1 LAQPSCSQT
10 PAQVQLKPISSS
22 TRSRKKQSLP
32 ESPLRFS
39 ESQGQGCEITDSSE
53 HTVLSVKETY
63 CQEGSSIV
71 FERPLTRSRKRHMAR
86 GFESSLSPPKRHK
99 NL

>member
-1 LAQPSCSQT
+1 MANARPSCSQT

-39 ESQGQGCEITDSSE
+39 KSQGCEITDSSE

-86 GFESSLSPPKRHK
+86 GFELSLSPPKRHK
-99 NL
+99 NV